1 MSIIYDA
8 LKKVEVA
15 IDKTPTVKVNKERK
29 PRFKTYLIYVSVI
42 CVGFFVAYI
51 FFGLFTKPLKTSTTV
66 TVKSPAP
73 PPSSLLPPPAPP
85 STDIQKPA
93 QPSLTLNGVF
103 FSEDQGYA
111 LINNRIVKEGDL
123 IDGVTV
129 VRITLEE
136 VDLNFQGQDIKLSTA
151 NK

>member
-8 LKKVEVA
+8 LKKVEVT

-29 PRFKTYLIYVSVI
+29 SRFKTYLMYVSVI

-51 FFGLFTKPLKTSTTV
+51 FFGLFTKLLKTSTTV
-66 TVKSPAP
+66 QPDVIQKEAD
-73 PPSSLLPPPAPP
+73 LPPPAPP
-85 STDIQKPA
+85 STDIQRPLA

-136 VDLNFQGQDIKLSTA
+136 IDLNFQGQDIKLSTA

>member
-15 IDKTPTVKVNKERK
+15 VDKTPTVKIDKGHK
-29 PRFKTYLIYVSVI
+29 PHFKAYLIYTLVI
-42 CVGFFVAYI
+42 CLGFFVAYI

-66 TVKSPAP
+66 AVKSPAP

-103 FSEDQGYA
+103 FSEGQGYA

-136 VDLNFQGQDIKLSTA
+136 VDLDFQGSSIKLSIA